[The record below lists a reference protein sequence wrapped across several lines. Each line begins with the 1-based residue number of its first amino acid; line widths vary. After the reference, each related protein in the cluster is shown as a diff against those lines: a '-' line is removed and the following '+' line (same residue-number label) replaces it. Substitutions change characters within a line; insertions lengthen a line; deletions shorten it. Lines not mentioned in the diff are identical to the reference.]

1 VHLREPVGAGR
12 TDTFELDVVRAPDPV
27 ELTLEDAA
35 QAFDALVDR
44 APDAFELLG
53 VGGADPDEGLAVR
66 AAEPLGFLTVRG
78 PERLDLSFERVIS
91 TRTISNRSS
100 RSWRSRDTVSAPS
113 GTDTIAPSGSSSWA
127 RSSDS
132 SRQRSRT
139 VGCPVSG
146 LLGDPASAKPT
157 TSPAS
162 SDGEGVTTEGGG
174 PEISVR
180 GRRRG
185 PSIPYHVRS
194 ALFSTGS
201 TTSGRSAWI
210 SIASRTRALGDVP
223 IATDRRT
230 AGPPIQRPTLRCSG
244 AGPRAPDPKGA
255 S

>member
-1 VHLREPVGAGR
+1 MPSSIARRMRSSSWVSAARIRTKASPFALRSRLASSR
-12 TDTFELDVVRAPDPV
+12 F
-27 ELTLEDAA
+27 
-35 QAFDALVDR
+35 
-44 APDAFELLG
+44 
-53 VGGADPDEGLAVR
+53 AVR
-66 AAEPLGFLTVRG
+66 SASISRSNVPSIRARAASIRRP
-78 PERLDLSFERVIS
+78 SSRVIS

-100 RSWRSRDTVSAPS
+100 RSWRSRDTVSAPW
-113 GTDTIAPSGSSSWA
+113 GTVTIARSGSSSRA

-139 VGCPVSG
+139 VGCPVSE
-146 LLGDPASAKPT
+146 LLGDPASAGPT

-174 PEISVR
+174 AEISVR

-230 AGPPIQRPTLRCSG
+230 AGPPIQRPALRWSG